1 MLAMSTVK
9 ADITQLLHRLPD
21 DCTYEDIQYHLY
33 VLEKIKK
40 GIESAEEEGTI
51 SQEEIEK
58 RFKKWRIK

>member
-1 MLAMSTVK
+1 MKSVK
-9 ADITQLLHRLPD
+9 TEITQLLHRLPD

-40 GIESAEEEGTI
+40 GIESAERNGTI

-58 RFKKWRIK
+58 RFKKWHIK